1 MILLTLNKKFLEIN
15 QTNLKGKKAMKN
27 MKKLLSAAL
36 ALVMVL
42 AMTVPVLAAQT
53 GNLKISG
60 TQAGKTYDLYRV
72 LDLTYSDGTGTGNYT
87 YTVNPAFA
95 DYFTD
100 NSIPDPIGHIEGL
113 DTEELSALAQDI
125 LGWAIAKPVTPIQSV
140 TGADTETTVSGL
152 DYGYYLLN
160 PLGGSGP
167 NSADYATMFAM
178 NTLSGKDTEI
188 VVKAV
193 YPTLEKSIEDE
204 AKANEA
210 SIGDDIGFKLASK
223 VPDMTGYNRY
233 YFVMN
238 DTLSEGLTYKE
249 IGSVTING
257 VALDADDYIVEKTDN
272 VDRTTGLRII
282 FKDFLQYADQTGD
295 DVVVTYTAT
304 LNAEAAI
311 GTENPNT
318 AYLEYSNNPKY
329 NYNGNKDPE
338 NPDDPKKDTTAPTGT
353 TTPST
358 TESYTTSLTITKKNG
373 KGELLTGAAFRIT
386 GTGVNTVITTGTI
399 YVEDAVGGTVW
410 KLKDGTYTTTDP
422 AGEGIDT
429 SKYESTT
436 VKYRLEDSV
445 VMDTSVAGVEAE
457 AYVDENG
464 ELTFAGLGAGT
475 YTITEI
481 VTPNGY
487 NAIDPITVV
496 VTFDPVAKT
505 FTATANSNDIDATGN
520 VLAMDVINQT
530 GSLLPGTGGIG
541 TTIFYVVGGILLA
554 GSVVLLVTKK
564 RMAGEK
570 ETVSNES
577 V

>member
-1 MILLTLNKKFLEIN
+1 
-15 QTNLKGKKAMKN
+15 MKN
-27 MKKLLSAAL
+27 MKKLLGAAL

-42 AMTVPVLAAQT
+42 AMMVPVLAAQT
-53 GNLKISG
+53 GNLKLSG

-72 LDLTYSDGTGTGNYT
+72 LDLTYSSGDGTGNYS

-95 DYFTD
+95 TYFTE
-100 NSIPDPIGHIEGL
+100 NSITDPIGHIEGL
-113 DTEELSALAQDI
+113 DTEELSAIAQDI

-160 PLGGSGP
+160 PLGGSIPKDG
-167 NSADYATMFAM
+167 YATMFAL
-178 NTLSGKDTEI
+178 NTLSGEDTEI

-193 YPTLEKSIEDE
+193 YPTLEKTFTDGTKI
-204 AKANEA
+204 NEA
-210 SIGDDIGFKLASK
+210 SIGDDIGFKLTSK
-223 VPDMTGYNRY
+223 VPDMTGYNHY
-233 YFVMN
+233 YYVVN
-238 DTLSEGLTYKE
+238 DTMGKGMTYKE
-249 IGSVTING
+249 IDSIMVGGET
-257 VALDADDYIVEKTDN
+257 LTEDDYIVEETVNADGS
-272 VDRTTGLRII
+272 TSLRII
-282 FKDFLQYADQTGD
+282 FKDFLQYAGQTGD
-295 DVVVTYTAT
+295 AVVITYTAT
-304 LNAEAAI
+304 LNEDAAI
-311 GTENPNT
+311 GEAIENT
-318 AYLEYSNNPKY
+318 ASLQYSNNPKFDY
-329 NYNGNKDPE
+329 DGNKDPS
-338 NPDDPKKDTTAPTGT
+338 NPDDPEKDPTAPTGT

-358 TESYTTSLTITKKNG
+358 TESYTTSFTITKKNG

-386 GTGVNTVITTGTI
+386 GTSVNTVITTGTN

-422 AGEGIDT
+422 AGDGVDT

-445 VMDTSVAGVEAE
+445 VIDTTEAGVEAE

-464 ELTFAGLGAGT
+464 KLTFAGLGAGT
-475 YTITEI
+475 YEISEI

-487 NAIDPITVV
+487 NSIDPITVV
-496 VTFDPVAKT
+496 VTFDPATKT
-505 FTATANSNDIDATGN
+505 FTAKADGDDIDATGN
-520 VLAMDVINQT
+520 VLAMDVINLT

-554 GSVVLLVTKK
+554 GALVLLVTKK

-570 ETVSNES
+570 KTVSKES